1 MKSKKYKNPNSIL
14 LIIFTTKFKVLLLRK
29 NSKRDLWQS
38 VTGSIEIGEDPYDT
52 ALREL
57 QEETGINK
65 QRSDLIFDHL
75 SHKFMIYSEWIDR
88 YKESTYSNKEY
99 IFSLK
104 LNDEVSVKL
113 SKEHSSYKWVDLN
126 EAIHLV
132 FSWTNKA
139 ALKAIPNFIYR
150 YEGRK
155 NR

>member
-1 MKSKKYKNPNSIL
+1 MKNKKYKNPNSIL
-14 LIIFTTKFKVLLLRK
+14 LIIFTKKFKVLLLKK

-38 VTGSIEIGEDPYDT
+38 VTGSIELGEDPCDT

-65 QRSDLIFDHL
+65 QKSDLIFDDL

-88 YKESTYSNKEY
+88 YEESTYSNKEY

-113 SKEHSSYKWVDLN
+113 SREHSSYKWVDLN
-126 EAIHLV
+126 DAIHLV

-139 ALKAIPNFIYR
+139 ALKAIPNFIY
-150 YEGRK
+150 
-155 NR
+155 

>member
-1 MKSKKYKNPNSIL
+1 MKNKKYKNPNSIL
-14 LIIFTTKFKVLLLRK
+14 LIILTKKFKVLLLKK

-38 VTGSIEIGEDPYDT
+38 VTGSIELGEDPYDT

-65 QRSDLIFDHL
+65 QRSDLIFDDL

-113 SKEHSSYKWVDLN
+113 SREHTSYKWVDLN
-126 EAIHLV
+126 DAIHLV

-139 ALKAIPNFIYR
+139 ALKAIPNFIY
-150 YEGRK
+150 
-155 NR
+155 

>member
-1 MKSKKYKNPNSIL
+1 MKNKKYKNPNSIL
-14 LIIFTTKFKVLLLRK
+14 LIIFTTKFKVLLLKK
-29 NSKRDLWQS
+29 NFKRDLWQS
-38 VTGSIEIGEDPYDT
+38 VTGSIELGEDPYET

-65 QRSDLIFDHL
+65 QRSDLIFDDL

-139 ALKAIPNFIYR
+139 ALKAIPNFIY
-150 YEGRK
+150 
-155 NR
+155 

>member
-1 MKSKKYKNPNSIL
+1 MKNKKYKNPNSIL
-14 LIIFTTKFKVLLLRK
+14 LIIFTTKFKVLLLKK

-38 VTGSIEIGEDPYDT
+38 VTGSIELGEDPYDT

-65 QRSDLIFDHL
+65 QKSDLIFDDL
-75 SHKFMIYSEWIDR
+75 SHNFMIYSEWIDR
-88 YKESTYSNKEY
+88 YEESTYSNKEY

-139 ALKAIPNFIYR
+139 ALKAIPNFIY
-150 YEGRK
+150 
-155 NR
+155 

>member
-1 MKSKKYKNPNSIL
+1 MKNKKYKNPNSIL
-14 LIIFTTKFKVLLLRK
+14 LIIFTTKFKVLLLKK
-29 NSKRDLWQS
+29 NSKIDLWQS
-38 VTGSIEIGEDPYDT
+38 VTGSMELGENPYDT

-65 QRSDLIFDHL
+65 QKSDLIFDDL

-88 YKESTYSNKEY
+88 YEESTYSNKEY

-126 EAIHLV
+126 DAIHLV

-139 ALKAIPNFIYR
+139 ALKAIPNFIY
-150 YEGRK
+150 
-155 NR
+155 

>member
-1 MKSKKYKNPNSIL
+1 MKNKKYKNPNSIL
-14 LIIFTTKFKVLLLRK
+14 LIIFTTKFKVLLLKK

-38 VTGSIEIGEDPYDT
+38 VTGSIELGEDPYDT

-65 QRSDLIFDHL
+65 QRSDLIFDDF

-113 SKEHSSYKWVDLN
+113 SREHSSYKWVDLN

-139 ALKAIPNFIYR
+139 ALKAIPNFIY
-150 YEGRK
+150 
-155 NR
+155 

>member
-1 MKSKKYKNPNSIL
+1 MKNKKYKNPNSIL
-14 LIIFTTKFKVLLLRK
+14 LIIFTKKFKVLLLKK

-38 VTGSIEIGEDPYDT
+38 VTGSIELGEDPYDT

-65 QRSDLIFDHL
+65 QRSDLIFDDL

-139 ALKAIPNFIYR
+139 ALKAIPNFIY
-150 YEGRK
+150 
-155 NR
+155 

>member
-14 LIIFTTKFKVLLLRK
+14 LIIFTKNFKVLLLRK
-29 NSKRDLWQS
+29 NSTKELWQS
-38 VTGSIEIGEDPYDT
+38 VTGSMELDENPYET

-57 QEETGINK
+57 KEETGINK
-65 QRSDLIFDHL
+65 QRSDLIFDNK

-104 LNDEVSVKL
+104 LNDIVSVKL
-113 SKEHSSYKWVDLN
+113 SREHSNYKWVDLN
-126 EAIHLV
+126 EAIYMV

-139 ALKAIPNFIYR
+139 ALKTLPNFIY
-150 YEGRK
+150 
-155 NR
+155 

>member
-1 MKSKKYKNPNSIL
+1 MKNKKYKNPNSIL
-14 LIIFTTKFKVLLLRK
+14 LIIFTTKFKVLLLKK

-38 VTGSIEIGEDPYDT
+38 VTGSMELGENPYDT

-65 QRSDLIFDHL
+65 QKSDLIFDDL

-88 YKESTYSNKEY
+88 YEESTYSNKEY

-139 ALKAIPNFIYR
+139 ALKAIPNFIY
-150 YEGRK
+150 
-155 NR
+155 

>member
-1 MKSKKYKNPNSIL
+1 MKNKKYKNPNSIL
-14 LIIFTTKFKVLLLRK
+14 LIIFTTKFKVLLLKK

-38 VTGSIEIGEDPYDT
+38 VTGSMELGENPYDT

-65 QRSDLIFDHL
+65 QKSDLIFDDL

-113 SKEHSSYKWVDLN
+113 SREHTSYKWVDLN
-126 EAIHLV
+126 DAIHLV

-139 ALKAIPNFIYR
+139 ALKAIPNFIY
-150 YEGRK
+150 
-155 NR
+155 

>member
-1 MKSKKYKNPNSIL
+1 MKNKKYKNPNSIL
-14 LIIFTTKFKVLLLRK
+14 LIIFTTKFKVLLLKK

-38 VTGSIEIGEDPYDT
+38 VTGSIELGEDPYDT

-65 QRSDLIFDHL
+65 QKSDLIFDDL

-104 LNDEVSVKL
+104 LNDEVSVNL

-139 ALKAIPNFIYR
+139 ALKAIPNFIY
-150 YEGRK
+150 
-155 NR
+155 

>member
-1 MKSKKYKNPNSIL
+1 MKNKKYKNPNSIL
-14 LIIFTTKFKVLLLRK
+14 LIIFTTKFKVLLLKK
-29 NSKRDLWQS
+29 NSKTDLWQS
-38 VTGSIEIGEDPYDT
+38 VTGSIELGEDPYDT

-65 QRSDLIFDHL
+65 QRSDLIFDDL

-139 ALKAIPNFIYR
+139 ALKAIPNFIY
-150 YEGRK
+150 
-155 NR
+155 

>member
-1 MKSKKYKNPNSIL
+1 MKNKKYKNPNSIL
-14 LIIFTTKFKVLLLRK
+14 LIIFTTKFKVLLLKK

-38 VTGSIEIGEDPYDT
+38 VTGSMELGENPYDT

-65 QRSDLIFDHL
+65 QKSDLIFDDL

-113 SKEHSSYKWVDLN
+113 SREHSNYKWVDLN
-126 EAIHLV
+126 DAIHLV

-139 ALKAIPNFIYR
+139 ALKAIPNFIY
-150 YEGRK
+150 
-155 NR
+155 

>member
-1 MKSKKYKNPNSIL
+1 MKNKKYKNPNSIL
-14 LIIFTTKFKVLLLRK
+14 LIIFTTKFKVLLLKRK
-29 NSKRDLWQS
+29 SKRNLWQS
-38 VTGSIEIGEDPYDT
+38 VTGSIELGEDPYDT

-65 QRSDLIFDHL
+65 QKSDLIFDDL

-113 SKEHSSYKWVDLN
+113 SREHSSYKWVDLN
-126 EAIHLV
+126 DAIHLV
-132 FSWTNKA
+132 FSWTNKV
-139 ALKAIPNFIYR
+139 ALKAIPNFIY
-150 YEGRK
+150 
-155 NR
+155 

>member
-1 MKSKKYKNPNSIL
+1 LKNKKYKNPNSIL
-14 LIIFTTKFKVLLLRK
+14 LIIFTKKFKVLLLKK

-38 VTGSIEIGEDPYDT
+38 VTGSIELGEDPYDT

-65 QRSDLIFDHL
+65 QKSDLIFDDL

-88 YKESTYSNKEY
+88 YEESTYSNKEY

-113 SKEHSSYKWVDLN
+113 SREHSSYKWVDLN
-126 EAIHLV
+126 DAIHLV

-139 ALKAIPNFIYR
+139 ALKAIPNFIY
-150 YEGRK
+150 
-155 NR
+155 

>member
-1 MKSKKYKNPNSIL
+1 MKNKKYKNPNSIL
-14 LIIFTTKFKVLLLRK
+14 LIIFTTKFKVLLLKK

-38 VTGSIEIGEDPYDT
+38 VTGSMELGENPYDT

-65 QRSDLIFDHL
+65 QRSDLIFDDL

-104 LNDEVSVKL
+104 LDDEVSVKL
-113 SKEHSSYKWVDLN
+113 SREHSSYKWVDLN

-139 ALKAIPNFIYR
+139 ALKAIPNFIY
-150 YEGRK
+150 
-155 NR
+155 

>member
-1 MKSKKYKNPNSIL
+1 MKNKKYKNPNSIL
-14 LIIFTTKFKVLLLRK
+14 LIIFTKKFKVLLLKK
-29 NSKRDLWQS
+29 NSTRDLWQS
-38 VTGSIEIGEDPYDT
+38 VTGSIELGEDPYDT

-65 QRSDLIFDHL
+65 QRSDLIFDDL

-104 LNDEVSVKL
+104 LNDEVSVNL

-132 FSWTNKA
+132 FSWTNKV
-139 ALKAIPNFIYR
+139 ALKAIPNFIY
-150 YEGRK
+150 
-155 NR
+155 

>member
-1 MKSKKYKNPNSIL
+1 MKNKKYKNPNSIL
-14 LIIFTTKFKVLLLRK
+14 LIIFTTKFKVLLLKK

-38 VTGSIEIGEDPYDT
+38 VTGSMEIGENPYET

-65 QRSDLIFDHL
+65 QKSDLIFDDL

-88 YKESTYSNKEY
+88 YEESTYSNKEY

-113 SKEHSSYKWVDLN
+113 SREHSSYKWVDLN
-126 EAIHLV
+126 DAIHLV

-139 ALKAIPNFIYR
+139 ALKAIPNFIY
-150 YEGRK
+150 
-155 NR
+155 

>member
-1 MKSKKYKNPNSIL
+1 MKNKKYKNPNSIL
-14 LIIFTTKFKVLLLRK
+14 LIIFTTKFKVLLLKK

-38 VTGSIEIGEDPYDT
+38 VTGSMELGENPYDT

-65 QRSDLIFDHL
+65 QKSDLIFDDL

-88 YKESTYSNKEY
+88 YEESTYSNKEY
-99 IFSLK
+99 IFGLK

-113 SKEHSSYKWVDLN
+113 SREHSSYKWVDLN
-126 EAIHLV
+126 DAIHLV

-139 ALKAIPNFIYR
+139 ALKAIPNFIY
-150 YEGRK
+150 
-155 NR
+155 

>member
-1 MKSKKYKNPNSIL
+1 MKNKKYKNPNYIL
-14 LIIFTTKFKVLLLRK
+14 LIIFTTKFKVLLLKK

-38 VTGSIEIGEDPYDT
+38 VTGSMELGENPYDT

-65 QRSDLIFDHL
+65 QKSDLIFDDL

-88 YKESTYSNKEY
+88 YEESTYSNKEY

-113 SKEHSSYKWVDLN
+113 SREHSSYKWVDLN

-139 ALKAIPNFIYR
+139 ALKAIPNFIY
-150 YEGRK
+150 
-155 NR
+155 

>member
-1 MKSKKYKNPNSIL
+1 MKNKKYKNPNSIL
-14 LIIFTTKFKVLLLRK
+14 LIIFTTKFKVLLLKK

-38 VTGSIEIGEDPYDT
+38 VTGSMELGENPYDT

-65 QRSDLIFDHL
+65 QKSDLIFDDL

-88 YKESTYSNKEY
+88 YEESTYSNKEY

-126 EAIHLV
+126 DAIHLV

-139 ALKAIPNFIYR
+139 ALKAIPNFIY
-150 YEGRK
+150 
-155 NR
+155 

>member
-1 MKSKKYKNPNSIL
+1 MKNKKYKNPNSIL
-14 LIIFTTKFKVLLLRK
+14 LIIFTTKFKVLLLKK

-38 VTGSIEIGEDPYDT
+38 VTGSMELGENPYDT

-65 QRSDLIFDHL
+65 QKSDLIFDDL

-113 SKEHSSYKWVDLN
+113 SREHSSYKWVDLN

-139 ALKAIPNFIYR
+139 ALKAIPNFIY
-150 YEGRK
+150 
-155 NR
+155 

>member
-1 MKSKKYKNPNSIL
+1 MKNKKYKNPNSIL
-14 LIIFTTKFKVLLLRK
+14 LIIFTKKFKVLLLKK
-29 NSKRDLWQS
+29 NFKRDLWQS
-38 VTGSIEIGEDPYDT
+38 VTGSIELGEDPYDT

-65 QRSDLIFDHL
+65 QRSDLIFNDL

-113 SKEHSSYKWVDLN
+113 SREHSSYKWVDLN

-139 ALKAIPNFIYR
+139 ALKAIPNFIY
-150 YEGRK
+150 
-155 NR
+155 

>member
-1 MKSKKYKNPNSIL
+1 MKNKKYKNPNSIL
-14 LIIFTTKFKVLLLRK
+14 LIIFTTKFKVLLLKK

-38 VTGSIEIGEDPYDT
+38 VTGSMELGENPYDT

-65 QRSDLIFDHL
+65 QKSDLIFDDL

-88 YKESTYSNKEY
+88 YEESTYSNKEY

-104 LNDEVSVKL
+104 LNNEVSVKL
-113 SKEHSSYKWVDLN
+113 SREHSSYKWVDLN
-126 EAIHLV
+126 DAIHLV

-139 ALKAIPNFIYR
+139 ALKAIPNFIY
-150 YEGRK
+150 
-155 NR
+155 

>member
-1 MKSKKYKNPNSIL
+1 MKNKKYKNPNSIL
-14 LIIFTTKFKVLLLRK
+14 LIIFTIKFKVLLLKK

-38 VTGSIEIGEDPYDT
+38 VTGSIELGEDPYDT

-65 QRSDLIFDHL
+65 QRSDLIFDDL

-113 SKEHSSYKWVDLN
+113 SREHSSYKWVDLN
-126 EAIHLV
+126 DAIHLV

-139 ALKAIPNFIYR
+139 ALKAIPNFIY
-150 YEGRK
+150 
-155 NR
+155 

>member
-1 MKSKKYKNPNSIL
+1 MKNKKYKNPNSIL
-14 LIIFTTKFKVLLLRK
+14 LIIFTTKFKVLLLKK

-38 VTGSIEIGEDPYDT
+38 VTGSIELGENPYDT

-65 QRSDLIFDHL
+65 QRSDLIFDDL

-88 YKESTYSNKEY
+88 YEESTYSNKEY

-113 SKEHSSYKWVDLN
+113 SREHSSYKWVDLN
-126 EAIHLV
+126 EAIHMV

-139 ALKAIPNFIYR
+139 ALKAIPNFIY
-150 YEGRK
+150 
-155 NR
+155 

>member
-1 MKSKKYKNPNSIL
+1 MKNKKYKNPNSIL
-14 LIIFTTKFKVLLLRK
+14 LIIFTKNFKVLLLRK
-29 NSKRDLWQS
+29 NSTKELWQS
-38 VTGSIEIGEDPYDT
+38 VTGSMELDENPYET

-57 QEETGINK
+57 KEETGINK
-65 QRSDLIFDHL
+65 QRSDLIFDNK

-113 SKEHSSYKWVDLN
+113 SREHSNYKWVDLN
-126 EAIHLV
+126 EAIHMV

-139 ALKAIPNFIYR
+139 ALKAIPNFIY
-150 YEGRK
+150 
-155 NR
+155 

>member
-1 MKSKKYKNPNSIL
+1 LKNKKYKNPNSIL
-14 LIIFTTKFKVLLLRK
+14 LIIFTTKFKVLLLKK
-29 NSKRDLWQS
+29 NHKRDLWQS
-38 VTGSIEIGEDPYDT
+38 VTGSIELGEDPYDT

-65 QRSDLIFDHL
+65 QRSDLIFDDL

-88 YKESTYSNKEY
+88 YEESTYSNKEY

-113 SKEHSSYKWVDLN
+113 SREHSSYKWVDLN
-126 EAIHLV
+126 DAIHLV

-139 ALKAIPNFIYR
+139 ALKAIPNFIY
-150 YEGRK
+150 
-155 NR
+155 

>member
-1 MKSKKYKNPNSIL
+1 MKNKKYKNPNSIL
-14 LIIFTTKFKVLLLRK
+14 LIIFTTKFKVLLLKK
-29 NSKRDLWQS
+29 NYKRDLWQS
-38 VTGSIEIGEDPYDT
+38 VTGSIELGEDPYDT

-65 QRSDLIFDHL
+65 QKSDLIFDDL

-88 YKESTYSNKEY
+88 YEESTYSNKEY

-113 SKEHSSYKWVDLN
+113 SREHSSYKWVDLN
-126 EAIHLV
+126 DAIHLV

-139 ALKAIPNFIYR
+139 ALKAIPNFIY
-150 YEGRK
+150 
-155 NR
+155 

>member
-1 MKSKKYKNPNSIL
+1 LKNKKYKNPNSIL
-14 LIIFTTKFKVLLLRK
+14 LIIFTTKFKVLLLKK

-38 VTGSIEIGEDPYDT
+38 VTGSIELGEDPYDT

-65 QRSDLIFDHL
+65 QRSDLIFDDL

-113 SKEHSSYKWVDLN
+113 SREHSNYKWVDLN

-139 ALKAIPNFIYR
+139 ALKAIPNFIY
-150 YEGRK
+150 
-155 NR
+155 

>member
-1 MKSKKYKNPNSIL
+1 LKNKKYKNPNSIL
-14 LIIFTTKFKVLLLRK
+14 LIIFTTKFKVLLLKK

-38 VTGSIEIGEDPYDT
+38 VTGSIELGENPCDT

-65 QRSDLIFDHL
+65 QKSDLIFDDL

-88 YKESTYSNKEY
+88 YEESTYSNKEY

-113 SKEHSSYKWVDLN
+113 SREHSSYKWVDLN
-126 EAIHLV
+126 DAIHLV

-139 ALKAIPNFIYR
+139 ALKAIPNFIY
-150 YEGRK
+150 
-155 NR
+155 

>member
-1 MKSKKYKNPNSIL
+1 MKNKKYKNPNSIL
-14 LIIFTTKFKVLLLRK
+14 LIIFTKKFKVLLLKK
-29 NSKRDLWQS
+29 NFKRDLWQS
-38 VTGSIEIGEDPYDT
+38 VTGSMELGENPYDT

-65 QRSDLIFDHL
+65 QKSDLIFDDL

-88 YKESTYSNKEY
+88 YEESTYSNKEY

-126 EAIHLV
+126 DAIHLV

-139 ALKAIPNFIYR
+139 ALKAIPNFIY
-150 YEGRK
+150 
-155 NR
+155 

>member
-1 MKSKKYKNPNSIL
+1 MKNKKYKNPNSIL
-14 LIIFTTKFKVLLLRK
+14 LIIFTTKFKVLLLKK
-29 NSKRDLWQS
+29 NSTKDLWQS
-38 VTGSIEIGEDPYDT
+38 VTGSMELDENPYDT

-57 QEETGINK
+57 KEETGINK
-65 QRSDLIFDHL
+65 QRSDLIFDDL

-113 SKEHSSYKWVDLN
+113 SREHSNYKWVDLN

-139 ALKAIPNFIYR
+139 ALKAIPNFIY
-150 YEGRK
+150 
-155 NR
+155 

>member
-1 MKSKKYKNPNSIL
+1 LKNKKYKNPNSIL
-14 LIIFTTKFKVLLLRK
+14 LIIFTTKFKVLLLKK

-38 VTGSIEIGEDPYDT
+38 VTGSMELGENPYDT

-65 QRSDLIFDHL
+65 QKSDLIFDDL

-88 YKESTYSNKEY
+88 YEESTYSNKEY

-113 SKEHSSYKWVDLN
+113 SREHSSYKWVDLN

-139 ALKAIPNFIYR
+139 ALKAIPNFIY
-150 YEGRK
+150 
-155 NR
+155 

>member
-1 MKSKKYKNPNSIL
+1 MKNKKYKNPNSIL
-14 LIIFTTKFKVLLLRK
+14 LIIFTKKFKVLLLKK

-38 VTGSIEIGEDPYDT
+38 VTGSIELGEDPYDT

-65 QRSDLIFDHL
+65 QKSDLIFDDL

-113 SKEHSSYKWVDLN
+113 SREHSSYKWVDLN
-126 EAIHLV
+126 DAIHLV

-139 ALKAIPNFIYR
+139 ALKAIPNFIY
-150 YEGRK
+150 
-155 NR
+155 

>member
-1 MKSKKYKNPNSIL
+1 MKNKKYKNPNSIL
-14 LIIFTTKFKVLLLRK
+14 LIIFTTKFKVLLLKK

-38 VTGSIEIGEDPYDT
+38 VTGSMELGENPYDT

-65 QRSDLIFDHL
+65 QKSDLIFDDL

-88 YKESTYSNKEY
+88 YEESTYSNKEY

-113 SKEHSSYKWVDLN
+113 SREHSSYKWVDLN
-126 EAIHLV
+126 NAIDLV

-139 ALKAIPNFIYR
+139 ALKAIPNFIY
-150 YEGRK
+150 
-155 NR
+155 